1 MALIRLH
8 AGLAGASL
16 GRRLACGAERTG
28 VLKRSRAVLRR
39 AMRVRWT
46 DSGLGQEHPMCPFD
60 LPGVLLPK
68 APTEAGQNLIHRAL
82 RNPRG
87 ERPGEECSGVRQ
99 IVALVG
105 LGAWTA

>member
-28 VLKRSRAVLRR
+28 VLKRSRAMLRR
-39 AMRVRWT
+39 AMRMRWT
-46 DSGLGQEHPMCPFD
+46 DSGHGQEHPMGAYS
-60 LPGVLLPK
+60 LSGVLLPK
-68 APTEAGQNLIHRAL
+68 ALTEAGQNLIHRAL